1 MSEAIFHK
9 TEAGGQALQD
19 RSRCPALT
27 PRLRSLLLQV
37 DGKRGGAELRELGR
51 ALGAPDDGLATL
63 LTLGLVAAD
72 GATPAS
78 PSSPAASAAPTG
90 PAGDTAAAPADAF
103 ARLQEAT
110 RLMNKAA
117 ADHMGLK
124 ALFFTLKVEKAANR
138 EELLGLLGD
147 LRAAIAKSRDAGQ
160 ADRLVDEIRALLAG

>member
-1 MSEAIFHK
+1 MSEGIFHK

-51 ALGAPDDGLATL
+51 ALGAPDDGLAML
-63 LTLGLVAAD
+63 LTLGLVAGD
-72 GATPAS
+72 GLGAAQALPPSLAAPAG
-78 PSSPAASAAPTG
+78 PAA
-90 PAGDTAAAPADAF
+90 DTAAAPPADAF

-147 LRAAIAKSRDAGQ
+147 LRAAIAKSRDADQ